1 MKIKNKGQRNNRI
14 PIETLAFSY
23 SVGAWEGS
31 RWCGLAARSRGFESP
46 RLHVKFL
53 PASGSSRLRGMS
65 SDMSQ
70 GQGWKPAV
78 ILALSPGESKGQSDD
93 VPQLQNSMR

>member
-1 MKIKNKGQRNNRI
+1 MLKTNKKGQQLNRK
-14 PIETLAFSY
+14 IEALAIT

-31 RWCGLAARSRGFESP
+31 RSHALGVQSWGFNSP
-46 RLHVKFL
+46 RLHLERFL
-53 PASGSSRLRGMS
+53 PASGSSRSRGMS

-78 ILALSPGESKGQSDD
+78 ILALSPGESKSQSDD
-93 VPQLQNSMR
+93 LS